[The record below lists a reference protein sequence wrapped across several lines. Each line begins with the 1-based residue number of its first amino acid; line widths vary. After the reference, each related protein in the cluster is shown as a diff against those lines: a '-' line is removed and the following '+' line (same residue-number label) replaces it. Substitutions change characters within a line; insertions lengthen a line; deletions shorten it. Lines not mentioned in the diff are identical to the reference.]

1 MGLFVGIDPG
11 TKGAFSVVDHKSRL
25 VEYWV
30 MGELFD
36 MRMKLNPYIDDIKAV
51 AIEKAQAMAKNGQ
64 SQSARYMFAYGKG
77 YGKLLGMLET
87 LNIPYEEIRP
97 LQWMQKMYVKWEVG
111 KSKDKGREMCKAM
124 HPDVTFM
131 PTRRYKYMHDGLTDA
146 TMIAHYARR
155 YLQ

>member
-1 MGLFVGIDPG
+1 MIFVGIDPG
-11 TKGAFSVVDHKSRL
+11 SKGAFSLVNDKSEL

-30 MGELFD
+30 MGELYD
-36 MRMKLNPYIDDIKAV
+36 MRMKLIPYKDDIKIV
-51 AIEKAQAMAKNGQ
+51 AIEKAQAMTKSGRKEGA
-64 SQSARYMFAYGKG
+64 SSMFAYGKG

-87 LNIPYEEIRP
+87 LNMPYEEIRP
-97 LQWMQKMYVKWEVG
+97 IQWMQKMYVKWEVG
-111 KSKDKGREMCKAM
+111 KSKEKGRELCAAM

-131 PTRRYKYMHDGLTDA
+131 PTKRYKYMHDGLTDA